1 MTTHQLTCQQTR
13 SLTNH
18 RVFNSDLNE
27 HGTVFGGQILSMV
40 DDSSS
45 IAAAVAARQVTV
57 TVTMDHINFIAPYRL
72 QDAMIF
78 ESFVTGTSHRSL
90 EVFVK
95 GLGEHLMTGER
106 FLGFSCFVT
115 FVTDS
120 KPADPELPLI
130 VPETDEERFLC
141 AGYANRL
148 AQRRT
153 HRDDE
158 RTLREH
164 LDLSSH

>member
-1 MTTHQLTCQQTR
+1 MPKQLTCQQTR
-13 SLTNH
+13 SITNH

-27 HGTVFGGQILSMV
+27 HGTVFGGRILAMV

-45 IAAAVAARQVTV
+45 IAASAAARQVTV
-57 TVTMDHINFIAPYRL
+57 TVTMDHINFLAPFKL

-95 GLGEHLMTGER
+95 GMGEHLMTGER
-106 FLGFSCFVT
+106 FLGFSGFVT

-120 KPADPELPLI
+120 KPADPELPEI
-130 VPETDEERFLC
+130 VPETEEEKYLC
-141 AGYANRL
+141 AGYEERL
-148 AQRRT
+148 KQRKL
-153 HRDDE
+153 HRDDDNAI
-158 RTLREH
+158 RGH
-164 LDLSSH
+164 LDLSVR